1 MMRHDRLTADHGVMP
16 DGVDDSQLTSSNR
29 SFANLLA
36 IKAMLLSISLLGRD
50 GYLGSIRD
58 LVI

>member
-1 MMRHDRLTADHGVMP
+1 MIGLLPIMAFMP
-16 DGVDDSQLTSSNR
+16 DGADDSQLTSSDR
-29 SFANLLA
+29 SLANLLA

-50 GYLGSIRD
+50 GDLGSVRD

>member
-1 MMRHDRLTADHGVMP
+1 MIGSLPIMAFMP

-29 SFANLLA
+29 SLANLLA
-36 IKAMLLSISLLGRD
+36 IKAMLLSISLLVRD
-50 GYLGSIRD
+50 GVLGSIRD

>member
-1 MMRHDRLTADHGVMP
+1 MIGSLPIMAFMP

-29 SFANLLA
+29 SLANLLA
-36 IKAMLLSISLLGRD
+36 IKAMLLSISLLVRD
-50 GYLGSIRD
+50 GDLGSIRD

>member
-1 MMRHDRLTADHGVMP
+1 MAFMP

-29 SFANLLA
+29 SLVNLLS
-36 IKAMLLSISLLGRD
+36 IKVMLLSISLLVRD
-50 GYLGSIRD
+50 GDLGSIRD